1 MFDGIPPAVLDG
13 SPWALVAVVVMLIY
27 LGRLVPRSVLE
38 DVRNDREIRLAEVR
52 AERDDW
58 KAAAVEL
65 RKQNGL
71 LLEQGKSSLK
81 LLRALPTPEVDP

>member
-1 MFDGIPPAVLDG
+1 MLDGIPPVVLGG
-13 SPWALVAVVVMLIY
+13 SPWALIAVVVLLIY

-65 RKQNGL
+65 RQQNGL

-81 LLRALPTPEVDP
+81 LLRSLPTPEVDP